1 MGKLH
6 CVLAMVGVA
15 AGFASATIAQNA
27 PARPEYPE
35 GVPVPRNFTD
45 AEKAWA
51 ATQPPRAAPRG
62 PGTTPTGPLSCPG
75 EYAPADG
82 LLLAWEGGTTLNQ
95 IQAIM
100 IRHITTTG
108 NARVYLVFD
117 TTSERDGQMNIATS
131 ILRAQ
136 NPDLTKVIPVVRTTD
151 TIWIRDYGPRYVYEG
166 DVRIISDH
174 TYNGFQFRPN
184 DDAQPVGFA
193 SFMRH
198 ARYTLPLIHGGGNYH
213 LDSIGRGFATRLIAN
228 ENPSLGTTA
237 AAREAAVINLW
248 QQYQGV
254 NTLLFDPFPTN
265 VDATQHIDM
274 WMQVV
279 SDNTVIIGE
288 WPAPTGGL
296 QPSTQRTITENAAI
310 TMANL
315 GYNVFRVPSRSL
327 SGVHYTYTNMVIAN
341 NLVLVPS
348 YVNATMQPLNAP
360 ALATIQ
366 AAMPGKT
373 LVQVNSDALASL
385 AGVMHCI
392 VMHVPV
398 NKNGVNPGVYVRT
411 QNSFQSVAPGSL
423 LDVRWSS
430 DDDNLVVN
438 ADIDLSLDDGATW
451 SNLRSATADDGV
463 ESITVP
469 DRFTRYARIR
479 VTARDA
485 QNNLG
490 SDLGD
495 ARFTIV
501 GTCPVDFDGN
511 GTPDINDVFA
521 FLNAFFAAS
530 LQCDY
535 DGNGL
540 DTTDIFN
547 FLNAFFAGC

>member
-1 MGKLH
+1 MAMRGALLLGSTLGL
-6 CVLAMVGVA
+6 VLASGA
-15 AGFASATIAQNA
+15 AGQV
-27 PARPEYPE
+27 ARPEYPE
-35 GVPVPRNFTD
+35 GVPVSRAFTE

-51 ATQPPRAAPRG
+51 ATQPARVFPRG
-62 PGTTPTGPLSCPG
+62 PGTTPTGPLVCPG
-75 EYAPADG
+75 EYAPTDG

-95 IQAIM
+95 IQAQM

-117 TTSERDGQMNIATS
+117 TTAERDGQLNVANS

-136 NPDLTKVIPVVRTTD
+136 NPDLSRIIPVVRTTD

-193 SFMRH
+193 TFMRH
-198 ARYTLPLIHGGGNYH
+198 ARYALPLIHGGGNYH

-254 NTLLFDPFPTN
+254 NTLLFDAFPTN

-274 WMQVV
+274 WMQVI
-279 SDNTVIIGE
+279 SDNAVVISE

-296 QPSTQRTITENAAI
+296 QPTTQRTITENAAV

-315 GYNVFRVPSRSL
+315 GYTVHRVPARL
-327 SGVHYTYTNMVIAN
+327 VSGVHYTYTNMVICN
-341 NLVLVPS
+341 DLVLLPS
-348 YVNATMQPLNAP
+348 YTNATMVPLNAP

-366 AAMPGKT
+366 AALPGKT
-373 LVQVNSDALASL
+373 VVQINSDALAVL

-398 NKNGVNPGVYVRT
+398 NKNGQNPGVYVRT
-411 QNSFQSVAPGSL
+411 LNSFQSLNAGAII
-423 LDVRWSS
+423 DARWSS
-430 DDDNLVVN
+430 D
-438 ADIDLSLDDGATW
+438 ADVGVSNVDVELSFDDGATW
-451 SNLRSATADDGV
+451 SVIAPATAADGQQ
-463 ESITVP
+463 SIVTP
-469 DRFTRYARIR
+469 DVHTRYARLR

-485 QNNLG
+485 G
-490 SDLGD
+490 GRTGADVSDSV
-495 ARFTIV
+495 FQIV
-501 GTCPVDFDGN
+501 GTCPPDFDRSGTVDFE
-511 GTPDINDVFA
+511 DIFSY
-521 FLNAFFAAS
+521 LNAFFAGSVLA
-530 LQCDY
+530 DY
-535 DGNGL
+535 GGSGL
-540 DTTDIFN
+540 DTTDIFT
-547 FLNAFFAGC
+547 FLNLWFAGC

>member
-1 MGKLH
+1 MEKLLSA
-6 CVLAMVGVA
+6 LAITVAA
-15 AGFASATIAQNA
+15 AGFACTSAAQTA
-27 PARPEYPE
+27 VPRPEYPE
-35 GVPVPRNFTD
+35 GVPVPRSFTD

-51 ATQPPRAAPRG
+51 AAQPTRAAPRG
-62 PGTTPTGPLSCPG
+62 PGTTPTGLLSCPG

-82 LLLAWEGGTTLNQ
+82 LLLAWEGGATLNQ
-95 IQAIM
+95 IQGIM
-100 IRHITTTG
+100 VRHITTTG

-117 TTSERDGQMNIATS
+117 TTSERDGQMNVATS

-198 ARYTLPLIHGGGNYH
+198 ARFTLPLIHGGGNYH
-213 LDSIGRGFATRLIAN
+213 LDSLGRGFATRLIAY
-228 ENPSLGTTA
+228 ENPSLGATP

-248 QQYQGV
+248 QQFQGV
-254 NTLLFDPFPTN
+254 STLLFDPFPTN

-274 WMQVV
+274 WMQIV
-279 SDNTVIIGE
+279 SDNTVVIGE
-288 WPAPTGGL
+288 WPAPTGGTL
-296 QPSTQRTITENAAI
+296 PTTQRTITENAAV
-310 TMANL
+310 TMAGL
-315 GYNVFRVPSRSL
+315 GYTVVRVPSRL
-327 SGVHYTYTNMVIAN
+327 VGAVHFTYTNMVISN
-341 NLVLVPS
+341 DLVLLPS

-360 ALATIQ
+360 ALAAVQ

-373 LVQVNSDALASL
+373 VVQVNCDALAQL

-411 QNSFQSVAPGSL
+411 QNAFQSVTPATP

-438 ADIDLSLDDGATW
+438 ADIELSLDDGTTW
-451 SNLRSATADDGV
+451 TTLRSATADDGV
-463 ESITVP
+463 ESIIVP

-485 QNNLG
+485 QGNTS

-511 GTPDINDVFA
+511 GIPDVSDVFA
-521 FLNAFFAAS
+521 FLNAFFAGS
-530 LQCDY
+530 VLCDY

-540 DTTDIFN
+540 DTGDIFDY
-547 FLNAFFAGC
+547 LNEFFAGC